1 MVPRVSNEEL
11 RVSLHPIVNEPNPDW
26 PKWFDQ
32 VRAYVEPFVGDAVVR
47 IEHVGSTSVPGLS
60 AKPIIDIDVV
70 VADEGQIAPAI
81 ALLHSAGYRWV
92 GNLEV
97 EGREA
102 FEAPGE
108 PVLPAHHLY
117 LVVLD
122 NRAHSD
128 HWLFRDAL
136 LDDDET
142 RDHYGSLKRENAA
155 LCEGDMDR
163 YVALKAAFVAEVLT
177 RARTERGLPAVAYW
191 KPDLG

>member
-1 MVPRVSNEEL
+1 MVD
-11 RVSLHPIVNEPNPDW
+11 EPNPDW

-32 VRAYVEPFVGDAVVR
+32 VRDYVAPFVGEAVVR

-70 VADEGQIAPAI
+70 VADEGQIAPTI

-92 GNLEV
+92 GNLDV

-102 FEAPGE
+102 FDAPGE
-108 PVLPAHHLY
+108 PALPAHHLY

-122 NRAHSD
+122 NRAHRD

-136 LDDDET
+136 IDDLGA
-142 RDHYGSLKRENAA
+142 RDRYGALKRENAV

-163 YVALKAAFVAEVLT
+163 YVALKAAFVAEVLAG
-177 RARTERGLPAVAYW
+177 ARTQRGLRAVTYW
-191 KPDLG
+191 EPDLG